1 MEMEITEK
9 FLKKSWSGADN
20 FMDKEKG
27 DVIQLVQVEA
37 KEIGKIIY
45 E

>member
-1 MEMEITEK
+1 
-9 FLKKSWSGADN
+9 
-20 FMDKEKG
+20 MDKEKG